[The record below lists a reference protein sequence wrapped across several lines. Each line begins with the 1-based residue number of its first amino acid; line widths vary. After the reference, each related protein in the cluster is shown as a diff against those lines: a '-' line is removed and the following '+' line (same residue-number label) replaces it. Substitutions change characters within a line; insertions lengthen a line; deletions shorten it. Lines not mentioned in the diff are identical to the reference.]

1 MKANFH
7 AGAGLYLICITFRAI
22 MPAAQ
27 VIMALSFRFDCGQ
40 SGVNTRIKP
49 EFTIHL
55 QWFLTGC
62 FLRLGT

>member
-7 AGAGLYLICITFRAI
+7 AGADLYLICITFRAI

-40 SGVNTRIKP
+40 RGINT
-49 EFTIHL
+49 
-55 QWFLTGC
+55 
-62 FLRLGT
+62 